1 MPSFETKKDYIA
13 RRLREKILAGE
24 YAPGHRLK
32 TRQLAEEFGT
42 SEIPVREAI
51 NQLASTG
58 LVTIIPH
65 VGAMASPISSRDLED
80 IFQIRTALESLAT
93 QLAAPRLTAED
104 FEALDQINRTLAEA
118 VDAGRDAD
126 ALNQLNRGFHLR
138 IYQACSNRR
147 LLQLIEELWNHA
159 GRYPA
164 PLTGKNSATYQSVA
178 DHWEILAA
186 LKARDGQH
194 AAALTEAH
202 KARSMTRILTQVRLI
217 ERQEP
222 RPTS

>member
-1 MPSFETKKDYIA
+1 MDLPSFETKKDFIA
-13 RRLREKILAGE
+13 RKLREKILAGE

-65 VGAMASPISSRDLED
+65 VGAMASPISSHDLEE

-93 QLAAPRLTAED
+93 KLAAPRLSSAD
-104 FEALDQINRTLAEA
+104 FDELERLNYALKDA
-118 VDAGRDAD
+118 VDAGAEPDT
-126 ALNQLNRGFHLR
+126 LNRLNRAFHMR
-138 IYQACSNRR
+138 IYQVSENHR
-147 LLQLIEELWNHA
+147 LIHMIEDLWNHA

-164 PLTGKNSATYQSVA
+164 PLTGQNDATYQSVRE
-178 DHWEILAA
+178 HQEILAA
-186 LKARDGQH
+186 LKAGDATR
-194 AAALTEAH
+194 AAELTIAH
-202 KARSMTRILTQVRLI
+202 KDRSMIRILEQVRRI
-217 ERQEP
+217 ERGDQP
-222 RPTS
+222 